1 MTARYDGSLNGIEP
15 NMRATDHDLAV
26 RVVRRY
32 VARVVAK
39 RLGREVPRR
48 VDSGGVTEKF
58 FDYVPKG
65 TNKAEQ

>member
-1 MTARYDGSLNGIEP
+1 
-15 NMRATDHDLAV
+15 MRATDHDLAV
-26 RVVRRY
+26 RVVRRF

-48 VDSGGVTEKF
+48 VDSGGVTERF

-65 TNKAEQ
+65 TKKAE